1 MTRWSLLVLM
11 LLAGAGCSQHA
22 TSGPYSPQQEAQRDA
37 LGAQRLTGEAADLMQ
52 RNPARAEALLRE
64 ALTLDLYHGPAHNN
78 LGVLYLSQGKLYEAA
93 SEFQWASRLLP
104 GHPDP
109 RINLALVMESAG
121 RTEDALKGYA
131 SALEVYPDHI
141 AAIQGL
147 VRLQIKRNRTDGST
161 KTRLADV
168 ALRGTSEQWRTW
180 ARDRL
185 NRLKP

>member
-1 MTRWSLLVLM
+1 LTRYVLLLLLSL
-11 LLAGAGCSQHA
+11 AAAGCSQHVR
-22 TSGPYSPQQEAQRDA
+22 SGPYSPQQEIQRDSQA
-37 LGAQRLTGEAADLMQ
+37 AQKLTGEAADLMQ
-52 RNPARAEALLRE
+52 RNPARAEKLLRE

-121 RTEDALKGYA
+121 RTDDALKAYT
-131 SALEVYPDHI
+131 SALAVYPDHI

-147 VRLQIKRNRTDGST
+147 VRLQVKRNKTDGST
-161 KTRLADV
+161 ETRLADI

-180 ARDRL
+180 AQGRL

>member
-1 MTRWSLLVLM
+1 VRSPLLMVLAAT
-11 LLAGAGCSQHA
+11 LIAGCA
-22 TSGPYSPQQEAQRDA
+22 ARNTAYTPQRGACRDPA
-37 LGAQRLTGEAADLMQ
+37 GAQRLTAEASDLIQ

-93 SEFQWASRLLP
+93 SEFEWARKLLP

-109 RINLALVMESAG
+109 RINLALVLESAG
-121 RTEDALKGYA
+121 RAEDALDAYA

-147 VRLQIKRNRTDGST
+147 VRLQLKRDRPDGST
-161 KTRLADV
+161 RPRLAEI
-168 ALRGTSEQWRTW
+168 ALRGTSPEWRTW
-180 ARDRL
+180 ARGQLARAPA
-185 NRLKP
+185 R